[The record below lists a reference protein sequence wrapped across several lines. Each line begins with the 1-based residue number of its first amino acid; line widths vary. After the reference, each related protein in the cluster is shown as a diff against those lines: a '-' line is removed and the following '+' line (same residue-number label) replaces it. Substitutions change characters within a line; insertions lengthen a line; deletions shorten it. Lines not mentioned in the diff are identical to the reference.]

1 VSDRT
6 DEQAGGQE
14 GEYLARGF
22 LTVALVV
29 LAVGALVLWL
39 WLRPLREGPAQA
51 VGLWLGCLLLVGGVV
66 LVWSPAQR
74 HHVAGRS
81 RVREWLAVA
90 VLVVIS
96 GLMALLGVVVT
107 REDRRPALRELV
119 EMAVAGQP
127 VGFIEETTWAYQ
139 PRFTG
144 GLGQRDWSVCRTYR
158 VATGDPQE
166 VAAQVEAALLAAGVD
181 AGEVEHAP
189 GDGTWR
195 YSEVTVD
202 SSNVVVCVLEV
213 DPDAR

>member
-1 VSDRT
+1 MSDRT

-14 GEYLARGF
+14 GEYIARGF
-22 LTVALVV
+22 LTIALVV

-74 HHVAGRS
+74 HHVEGRA

-90 VLVVIS
+90 VLVLVS

-107 REDRRPALRELV
+107 REDRRPALRSLV
-119 EMAVAGQP
+119 ETAVVDQP
-127 VGFIEETTWAYQ
+127 VGFVHETTWAYQ

-144 GLGQRDWSVCRTYR
+144 GLGRKDWSVCRTYR
-158 VATGDPQE
+158 VAAGDPRL
-166 VAAQVEAALLAAGVD
+166 VVDHVEAALLAAGVD
-181 AGEVEHAP
+181 AGEVEHQP

-202 SSNVVVCVLEV
+202 GSDVVVCVLEV
-213 DPDAR
+213 DPEAR

>member
-1 VSDRT
+1 MSDRA

-14 GEYLARGF
+14 GEYVARGF

-29 LAVGALVLWL
+29 LALGALALWL

-74 HHVAGRS
+74 HHVAGRP

-90 VLVVIS
+90 VLVAIS

-107 REDRRPALRELV
+107 REDRRPALRDVV
-119 EMAVAGQP
+119 ERAVAGQP
-127 VGFIEETTWAYQ
+127 VGFVEETTWAYQ

-144 GLGQRDWSVCRTYR
+144 GLGLKDWSVCRTYR
-158 VATGDPQE
+158 VATGDPQA
-166 VAAQVEAALLAAGVD
+166 VVDAVEAALLAAGVD
-181 AGEVEHAP
+181 AGEVTHEP
-189 GDGTWR
+189 GDDTWR

-202 SSNVVVCVLEV
+202 ASNVVVCVLEV
-213 DPDAR
+213 DPEAR